1 MTPNTCVLPV
11 AGRWQIIVLSV
22 MAGVTIANIYYC
34 QPILAIIAT
43 SLNISAHQT
52 GMLPVWTQVGY
63 GIGLFFIAPLG
74 DMFDR
79 KKLIIL
85 LQILML
91 GTLFSATQSH
101 SLSSL
106 SLVCFGLG
114 ILGVSV
120 QIVVPMAASLALPTE
135 KGRVVG
141 SVFTGTLTGIL
152 AARVVSGYIAEW
164 FGWRWV
170 FGFSM
175 LLVFLVTLLFIM
187 FLPNIKPTHSSPYLS
202 LLHST
207 LQQGKRFNKLRRL
220 SLLGALI
227 FGAFCSFW
235 TTLTLKLS
243 ASPFHFTS
251 GTIGLFGLI
260 AIVGAV
266 LAPWFGKISDRSDPC
281 RIQVFSVLLMVLAA
295 LMLQFWHSAISAMII
310 ATLLLD
316 IGMQITQVNNL
327 SQIYRL
333 DEHAHSRIN
342 TFFMTSLFWGGAA
355 GTGAGLAA
363 WSCGGWRLVC
373 WQLILWTVMALWVT
387 LKALKEVKS

>member
-1 MTPNTCVLPV
+1 MALHPRVLPV
-11 AGRWQIIVLSV
+11 ATPWQIIVMSM

-34 QPILAIIAT
+34 QPILALIAA
-43 SLNISAHQT
+43 SLAISAHQT

-85 LQILML
+85 LQVLML
-91 GTLFSATQSH
+91 GILFAATQVH
-101 SLSSL
+101 SMIGL
-106 SLVCFGLG
+106 SLVCFGIGL
-114 ILGVSV
+114 LGVSV
-120 QIVVPMAASLALPTE
+120 QIVVPMAASLALPTG

-141 SVFTGTLTGIL
+141 MVFTGTLTGIL

-164 FGWRWV
+164 LGWRWV

-175 LLVFLVTLLFIM
+175 LLVLLVTLLFIV
-187 FLPNIKPTHSSPYLS
+187 FLPNTKSTHSSHYLS
-202 LLHST
+202 LLRST
-207 LQQGKRFNKLRRL
+207 LQQGKRFSQLRRL

-243 ASPFHFTS
+243 AEPFHFSS

-260 AIVGAV
+260 AVVGTL
-266 LAPWFGKISDRSDPC
+266 LAPWFGKISDRADP
-281 RIQVFSVLLMVLAA
+281 RRTQIYSVLLMVLGA
-295 LMLQFWHSAISAMII
+295 LTLQLWHSAITAIVV

-333 DEHAHSRIN
+333 DESAHSRIN
-342 TFFMTSLFWGGAA
+342 TFFMTSLFWGGAI
-355 GTGAGLAA
+355 GTGAGVAA
-363 WSCGGWRLVC
+363 WNYGGWALVC
-373 WQLILWTVMALWVT
+373 WQLLLWTGLALAVT
-387 LKALKEVKS
+387 LKAVKAIKA